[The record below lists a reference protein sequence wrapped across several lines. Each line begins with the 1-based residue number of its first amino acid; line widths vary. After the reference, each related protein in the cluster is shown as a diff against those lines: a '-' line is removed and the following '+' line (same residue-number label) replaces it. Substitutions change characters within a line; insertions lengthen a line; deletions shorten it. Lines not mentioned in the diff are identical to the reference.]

1 MPVLF
6 LFLTASV
13 EFMRT
18 SDLLHTADNAAY
30 EAARRGIVP
39 SATATDVMDTAN
51 SVLAAI
57 GAQDAVI
64 TITPTTITPD
74 TDEVTVEIDIPLDS
88 NGLIAPMYVGGLSV
102 SADMTM
108 IRESFNQASTN

>member
-1 MPVLF
+1 
-6 LFLTASV
+6 
-13 EFMRT
+13 MRT